1 MAFDRILEEF
11 EERKKKT
18 LAQGGPEKIKRQHGK
33 GWLTARERIDRLLDP
48 DTFMEF
54 GAFCT
59 SDWPGMAEK
68 TPADSLICGY
78 GYINERRVAVIAN
91 DFTVLASTNAP
102 VNLKKQVLFRAQVR
116 RYGIPLIW
124 LGEAGGARM
133 PDVQGAKSIMACGA
147 GSDMLW
153 AEYTH
158 FRESPLIMA
167 AFGECY
173 GVADFVACS
182 ADFVVQVKGSA
193 ICVSGPRALSKAIG
207 QAHAPEEMGGW
218 EVHAKITGMNDLVA
232 EDEDHCFH
240 LIRQLLDYLPA
251 NGRELP
257 PRRPVPA
264 GTDGRISRILD
275 VFPEN
280 RRQAYDMHR
289 IIECLVDGGDYLEL
303 KPAFG
308 KMLITCLARINGEVV
323 GLVASNPMHNAG
335 ATDTDA
341 LDKQTGFLCLC
352 DSYNIPLIFLVD
364 TPGHLT
370 GKEAEMKRVGARV
383 VNNLQALFQ
392 VTVPKIVVILRKG
405 YGQALINMAAL
416 GAGCDFL
423 VAWPTAEIS
432 FMDPYIGAEV
442 VFGNLPEEE
451 KKRRTKELVDDVS
464 AYCAAQTY
472 GVQDVVHPL
481 ETRSYLI
488 KVLGLIRESATRG
501 IGEHKLANWP
511 TKF

>member
-1 MAFDRILEEF
+1 
-11 EERKKKT
+11 
-18 LAQGGPEKIKRQHGK
+18 
-33 GWLTARERIDRLLDP
+33 
-48 DTFMEF
+48 
-54 GAFCT
+54 
-59 SDWPGMAEK
+59 
-68 TPADSLICGY
+68 
-78 GYINERRVAVIAN
+78 
-91 DFTVLASTNAP
+91 
-102 VNLKKQVLFRAQVR
+102 
-116 RYGIPLIW
+116 
-124 LGEAGGARM
+124 
-133 PDVQGAKSIMACGA
+133 
-147 GSDMLW
+147 
-153 AEYTH
+153 
-158 FRESPLIMA
+158 
-167 AFGECY
+167 
-173 GVADFVACS
+173 
-182 ADFVVQVKGSA
+182 
-193 ICVSGPRALSKAIG
+193 
-207 QAHAPEEMGGW
+207 
-218 EVHAKITGMNDLVA
+218 
-232 EDEDHCFH
+232 
-240 LIRQLLDYLPA
+240 
-251 NGRELP
+251 
-257 PRRPVPA
+257 
-264 GTDGRISRILD
+264 
-275 VFPEN
+275 
-280 RRQAYDMHR
+280 
-289 IIECLVDGGDYLEL
+289 
-303 KPAFG
+303 
-308 KMLITCLARINGEVV
+308 
-323 GLVASNPMHNAG
+323 MHNAG

>member
-1 MAFDRILEEF
+1 MAFERVLADF

-18 LAQGGPEKIKRQHGK
+18 QAQGGPEKIARQHGK
-33 GWLTARERIDRLLDP
+33 GWLTARERIVRLLDA
-48 DTFMEF
+48 DSFMEF

-59 SDWPGMAEK
+59 SDWPGMEEK

-78 GYINERRVAVIAN
+78 GSIAGRKVAVIAN

-102 VNLKKQVLFRAQVR
+102 VNLKKQLLFRAQVR

-133 PDVQGAKSIMACGA
+133 PDVQGAKNIMACGA

-153 AEYTH
+153 SEYTH

-193 ICVSGPRALSKAIG
+193 ICVSGPRALSLAIG
-207 QAHAPEEMGGW
+207 QTHTPEEMGGW
-218 EVHAKITGMNDLVA
+218 EVHARVTGMSDFVA
-232 EDEDHCFH
+232 EDEEHCFR

-257 PRRPVPA
+257 PRRQPSPGA
-264 GTDGRISRILD
+264 GEKAAEILD
-275 VFPEN
+275 RFPEN
-280 RRQAYDMHR
+280 RRQAYDMHD
-289 IIECLVDGGDYLEL
+289 IIECLVDNGEYLEL
-303 KPAFG
+303 KPEFG
-308 KMLITCLARINGEVV
+308 RMLITCLARIDGEVV

-341 LDKQTGFLCLC
+341 LDKQTSFLCLC
-352 DSYNIPLIFLVD
+352 DSYNIPLVFLVD

-370 GKEAEMKRVGARV
+370 GKDAEMKRVGARV

-392 VTVPKIVVILRKG
+392 VTVPRIVIILRKG

-416 GAGCDFL
+416 GTGSDFL

-464 AYCAAQTY
+464 AYCAARTY
-472 GVQDVVHPL
+472 GIQDVIHPL
-481 ETRSYLI
+481 ETRSYLV
-488 KVLGLIRESATRG
+488 KVLRLIRESAGRG
-501 IGEHKLANWP
+501 MGEHRLANWP